1 MRILSSR
8 FNLHF
13 NVKNSLTQCMLAQFH
28 FFNVQPRHYLSV
40 SRSLWLVVTLY
51 LLSACASL
59 PPAIPVTEPIH
70 HVTTT
75 NSQLAQVIHSLRQDR
90 QNLTGIYPL
99 SDSHDSFAARANLIH
114 SAEFTLDLQ
123 YYIWHN
129 DTSGRLLAQALQRA
143 ANRGV
148 KVRLLLDDNNTDGL
162 DYFLSDLDAHPNIQ
176 VRLFNPFH
184 HRKMRWMGYITQFER
199 LNHRMHNK
207 AFIVDQQAAI
217 LGGRN
222 IGDEYFGAGDG
233 TMFIDLDVLAV
244 GKVVDDINQDFE
256 RYWRS
261 ESSYPLQQ
269 VLQHRSVAPLPATLN
284 EQEQQEQNI
293 KKINYIKQVAQS
305 DYANALREQRL
316 PLQWSD
322 VTLVSDD
329 PAKALQNLGATPT
342 HNIVTDLSRELGDP
356 KAQLL
361 IVSPYF
367 VPTKNGTKELVQL
380 AQNGIGITILTNSL
394 AATDVTPVHAG
405 YAKYRKPLLK
415 AGINLY
421 ELKPSI
427 IKPMIFKDRGLTGSS
442 GSSLHAKT
450 IAIDN
455 RSMFIGSFNMDPRS
469 ANVNTENGVV
479 IHNPQLTSH
488 FKETL
493 LNNVPSNAYEVQL
506 DSNGRLVWLEHGD
519 HAAMVYQKEPQTTW
533 LKRFWIRFLAILP
546 IEPLL

>member
-1 MRILSSR
+1 MPAR
-8 FNLHF
+8 
-13 NVKNSLTQCMLAQFH
+13 FH
-28 FFNVQPRHYLSV
+28 FLNTHPRHCLSIV
-40 SRSLWLVVTLY
+40 RSLWLILTLH

-59 PPAIPVTEPIH
+59 PPAIAVTEPVQHI
-70 HVTTT
+70 TTT

-233 TMFIDLDVLAV
+233 TMFMDLDVLAV

-261 ESSYPLQQ
+261 ESSYSLEQ
-269 VLQHRSVAPLPATLN
+269 VLQHRSVAPPPVALSPHQQ
-284 EQEQQEQNI
+284 QEQQNQ
-293 KKINYIKQVAQS
+293 KRNYLNQVAQS

-322 VTLVSDD
+322 VALVSDD
-329 PAKALQNLGATPT
+329 PAKALQSLGATPT
-342 HNIVTDLSRELGDP
+342 HNIVNDLSRELGDP
-356 KAQLL
+356 KEQLL

-380 AQNGIGITILTNSL
+380 AQNGVHITILTNSL
-394 AATDVTPVHAG
+394 AATDVAPVHAG

-442 GSSLHAKT
+442 RSSLHAKT

-519 HAAMVYQKEPQTTW
+519 YAAMVYQKEPQTTW
-533 LKRFWIRFLAILP
+533 MKRFWIRFLSILP